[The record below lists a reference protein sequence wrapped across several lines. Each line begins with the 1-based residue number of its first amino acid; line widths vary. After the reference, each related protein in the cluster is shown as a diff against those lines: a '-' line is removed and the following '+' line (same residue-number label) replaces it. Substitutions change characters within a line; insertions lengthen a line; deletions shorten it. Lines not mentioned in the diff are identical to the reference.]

1 MASLSIHAPDDG
13 TLLGRLPTDD
23 APSIDAKVRAAAR
36 AMAGW
41 VDAGPMRRAE
51 VLLQIAADTRAAL
64 PELAE
69 MLSKEQGK
77 TRKEALLELDRY
89 IGPFLQYAGL
99 ATAVGGRHH
108 QLGGGVVGHVERGP
122 VGVVAAIV
130 PWNFPASLFGSKV
143 APALAAGC
151 GFLIKPAETTPLITL
166 RLAEI
171 ARAHLPEGLLDVV
184 IGGPDVGELLV
195 DHPEVA
201 RVAFTGSTAVGRRIA
216 ARAGQGLKR
225 VSLELGGCDPFVLL
239 ADADTGAAARALMGT
254 RFYNAGQVC
263 VAPKR
268 LIVQEAVADEII
280 DLLTSRISRV
290 VPGPGLAPEST
301 MGPLHTERGRV
312 VLEEQIADAVDA
324 GASSSVAAARTVRE
338 PGGAGSSAR
347 PSSSTRRRARG
358 SAPRRPSAPCCPS
371 YGSGTRTR
379 RWPWRTR
386 RRTGSAPR
394 SGRRTGSGPGTS
406 PGASRPAT
414 PGSTPSA
421 GSTTSCRSVA
431 SGPPGWD
438 ASTASKR
445 SSPTSRTGP
454 SSIRPLPTETTPTA
468 ACGAPARPPTNSRR
482 VITTCTSRT

>member
-324 GASSSVAAARTVRE
+324 GGELVGGGRPDGEGTGRGWFVR
-338 PGGAGSSAR
+338 PALLLD
-347 PSSSTRRRARG
+347 P
-358 SAPRRPSAPCCPS
+358 P
-371 YGSGTRTR
+371 
-379 RWPWRTR
+379 
-386 RRTGSAPR
+386 
-394 SGRRTGSGPGTS
+394 
-406 PGASRPAT
+406 PGARVRTEETFGPVLSVVRVRDEDEAVAVANETPYGLGASVWSADRQRAWDVARRIPAGYT
-414 PGSTPSA
+414 WINALGRVYDELPFG
-421 GSTTSCRSVA
+421 GVRA
-431 SGPPGWD
+431 SGMGREHGVEALESYLEDRTFIYPA
-438 ASTASKR
+438 ASH
-445 SSPTSRTGP
+445 
-454 SSIRPLPTETTPTA
+454 
-468 ACGAPARPPTNSRR
+468 
-482 VITTCTSRT
+482 

>member
-23 APSIDAKVRAAAR
+23 APSIDAKVRAAGR

-77 TRKEALLELDRY
+77 TRKEALIELDRY
-89 IGPFLQYAGL
+89 IGPFIQYAGL

-239 ADADTGAAARALMGT
+239 AEAETGAAARALMGT

-290 VPGPGLAPEST
+290 VPGPSLAPEST

-324 GASSSVAAARTVRE
+324 GGELVGGGRPDGQGTERGWFVR
-338 PGGAGSSAR
+338 PALLLD
-347 PSSSTRRRARG
+347 P
-358 SAPRRPSAPCCPS
+358 P
-371 YGSGTRTR
+371 
-379 RWPWRTR
+379 
-386 RRTGSAPR
+386 
-394 SGRRTGSGPGTS
+394 
-406 PGASRPAT
+406 PGARVRTEETFGPVLSVVRVRDEDEAVAVANETPYGLGASVWSADRQRAWDVARRIPAGYT
-414 PGSTPSA
+414 WINALGRVYDELPFG
-421 GSTTSCRSVA
+421 GVRA
-431 SGPPGWD
+431 SGMGREHGVEALESYLEDRTFIYPA
-438 ASTASKR
+438 ASH
-445 SSPTSRTGP
+445 
-454 SSIRPLPTETTPTA
+454 
-468 ACGAPARPPTNSRR
+468 
-482 VITTCTSRT
+482 

>member
-13 TLLGRLPTDD
+13 TVLGRLPTDD
-23 APSIDAKVRAAAR
+23 AASIDAKVRAAAS

-69 MLSKEQGK
+69 KLSKEQGK
-77 TRKEALLELDRY
+77 TRKEALMELDRY
-89 IGPFLQYAGL
+89 IGPFIQYAGL

-108 QLGGGVVGHVERGP
+108 QLGGGVAGHVERGP
-122 VGVVAAIV
+122 VGAAAAIV
-130 PWNFPASLFGSKV
+130 PWNFPASLFGSKL

-171 ARAHLPEGLLDVV
+171 ARGHLPEGLLDVV

-324 GASSSVAAARTVRE
+324 GAELVGGGRPDGEGTGRGWFVRPALLLDPPQGARVRTEETFGPVLSVVRVRDE
-338 PGGAGSSAR
+338 DEAVAVATETP
-347 PSSSTRRRARG
+347 
-358 SAPRRPSAPCCPS
+358 
-371 YGSGTRTR
+371 YGL
-379 RWPWRTR
+379 
-386 RRTGSAPR
+386 
-394 SGRRTGSGPGTS
+394 
-406 PGASRPAT
+406 GASVWSADRQRAWDVARRIPAGYT
-414 PGSTPSA
+414 WINALGRVYDELPFG
-421 GSTTSCRSVA
+421 GVRA
-431 SGPPGWD
+431 SGMGREHGVEALESYLEDRTFIYPA
-438 ASTASKR
+438 ASH
-445 SSPTSRTGP
+445 
-454 SSIRPLPTETTPTA
+454 
-468 ACGAPARPPTNSRR
+468 
-482 VITTCTSRT
+482 